1 MMDRRSFLKNGSGF
15 LMRPPHGE
23 TLRHARDLVREGQ
36 LGRVAFCRI
45 AHDDLLPAVA
55 YLLGPAAVDCVV
67 GVETETDGAAILG
80 SRATL
85 AISNGACHLYLR
97 EA

>member
-1 MMDRRSFLKNGSGF
+1 
-15 LMRPPHGE
+15 MRPSHGE
-23 TLRHARDLVREGQ
+23 TLRQARDLVREGQ

-45 AHDDLLPAVA
+45 VHDDLLPAIV

-67 GVETETDGAAILG
+67 GVETETDGATILG

-85 AISNGACHLYLR
+85 AISNGACHLYPS